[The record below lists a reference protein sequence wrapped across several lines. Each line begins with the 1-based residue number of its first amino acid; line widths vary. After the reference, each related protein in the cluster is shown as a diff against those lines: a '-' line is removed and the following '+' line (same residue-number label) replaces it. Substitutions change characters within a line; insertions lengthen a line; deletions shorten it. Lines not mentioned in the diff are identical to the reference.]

1 MDLLVKYQIPK
12 EIKDYQDIKEGLRSV
27 DLMSNEWDPVGYN
40 QNARFVSDLGE
51 PVLQLLNPKPG
62 ETVLDLGCGDGELMK
77 FIYENISKKVRGLEI
92 SKDNVQK
99 CIQKGLTVI
108 EGNAEMDL
116 QQFPSNSFDYVILS
130 QTLQAFLNPEKVISD
145 LLRIGKT
152 SIVTIPN
159 FGFWK
164 VRFNLLFKGTMP
176 VTKTL
181 PNEWYNTPNLHMCSI
196 KDFVNFCNDR
206 KINLFK
212 SLALTNNKVS
222 SINKFNLNFKNLTSE
237 LGIFL
242 IEK

>member
-1 MDLLVKYQIPK
+1 MK
-12 EIKDYQDIKEGLRSV
+12 EEFKIIANSIQKDKS
-27 DLMSNEWDPVGYN
+27 
-40 QNARFVSDLGE
+40 
-51 PVLQLLNPKPG
+51 
-62 ETVLDLGCGDGELMK
+62 VLDVGCGDGELMK
-77 FIYENISKKVRGLEI
+77 FIYENISKKIRGLEL

-99 CIQKGLTVI
+99 CIKKGLTVI

-116 QQFPSNSFDYVILS
+116 KQFPSDSFDFVILS

-164 VRFNLLFKGTMP
+164 VRINLLFKGTMP

-196 KDFVNFCNDR
+196 KDFVNFCNER

-212 SLALTNNKVS
+212 SLALNNNKVS
-222 SINKFNLNFKNLTSE
+222 SINKLNLNFKNLTSE

>member
-1 MDLLVKYQIPK
+1 MK
-12 EIKDYQDIKEGLRSV
+12 EEFKIIANSVQKDKSI
-27 DLMSNEWDPVGYN
+27 
-40 QNARFVSDLGE
+40 
-51 PVLQLLNPKPG
+51 
-62 ETVLDLGCGDGELMK
+62 LDVGCGDGELMK
-77 FIYENISKKVRGLEI
+77 FIYENISKKIRGLEI

-108 EGNAEMDL
+108 EGNAEIDL
-116 QQFPSNSFDYVILS
+116 QQFPNNSFDYVILS

-196 KDFVNFCNDR
+196 KDFVNFCNNR

>member
-1 MDLLVKYQIPK
+1 MIMK
-12 EIKDYQDIKEGLRSV
+12 EEFKIIANSIQREKSI
-27 DLMSNEWDPVGYN
+27 
-40 QNARFVSDLGE
+40 
-51 PVLQLLNPKPG
+51 
-62 ETVLDLGCGDGELMK
+62 LDVGCGDGELMK
-77 FIYENISKKVRGLEI
+77 FIYENISKKIRGLEI

-108 EGNAEMDL
+108 EGNAEIDL

-237 LGIFL
+237 LCIFL